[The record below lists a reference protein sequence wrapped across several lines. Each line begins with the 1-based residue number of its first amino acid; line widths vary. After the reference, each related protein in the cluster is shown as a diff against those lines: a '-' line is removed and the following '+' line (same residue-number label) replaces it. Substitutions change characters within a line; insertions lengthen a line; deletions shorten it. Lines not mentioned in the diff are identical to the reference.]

1 MSRARSFPCT
11 ISLDVSGLA
20 GQGLSRPDV
29 VSAIVDQF
37 RSMPIAAVQFFGPEA
52 KVTFERQEDKRNV
65 MQHES
70 VRGGGPRPQ
79 NVLIYNFPYEIG
91 HDAKAAL
98 SFFGDVEYVRF
109 HHWTHLVDVC
119 DGVRTVRMVRTC
131 AIPRNVIDGFPVKV
145 SYVSQ
150 EPECDICGKKGHIAR
165 CCDAWQMYGVEGAW
179 AFPTKLPSA
188 SPSSCLP

>member
-1 MSRARSFPCT
+1 MFRARSFPCT

-20 GQGLSRPDV
+20 GQGLSHPDV

-37 RSMPIAAVQFFGPEA
+37 RSKPIAAVQFFGTEA

-70 VRGGGPRPQ
+70 VNIRGVDCDICGWGPRPQ
-79 NVLIYNFPYEIG
+79 NVLYNFPYEIG
-91 HDAKAAL
+91 HDVVKAAL

-109 HHWTHLVDVC
+109 RHWTHVVDVC
-119 DGVRTVRMVRTC
+119 DGVRTVRMVRTR
-131 AIPRNVIDGFPVKV
+131 AITRNVIIDGFCVKV
-145 SYVSQ
+145 YVGQ

-165 CCDAWQMYGVEGAW
+165 SCDMRGKCMECKEPGHFQ
-179 AFPTKLPSA
+179 L
-188 SPSSCLP
+188 

>member
-37 RSMPIAAVQFFGPEA
+37 RSMPIAAVQLFGPEA

-70 VRGGGPRPQ
+70 VNIRGVDCDIRGGGPRPQ
-79 NVLIYNFPYEIG
+79 NVLIYNFQYEIG
-91 HDAKAAL
+91 HDVKAAL
-98 SFFGDVEYVRF
+98 SF
-109 HHWTHLVDVC
+109 LV
-119 DGVRTVRMVRTC
+119 M
-131 AIPRNVIDGFPVKV
+131 
-145 SYVSQ
+145 
-150 EPECDICGKKGHIAR
+150 
-165 CCDAWQMYGVEGAW
+165 
-179 AFPTKLPSA
+179 
-188 SPSSCLP
+188 